1 MKNNVMKRRNYWPLI
16 YGILLTAYTVFA
28 LLEAFVLPSDIVQV
42 EDIKKQSSS
51 ASNNE
56 DDNIKSEPVITET
69 SYKSNNISI
78 TITTLRRYE
87 TQVYVADIVLKDISY
102 LQTAVANG
110 TFGRNIKDTTSAM
123 AKENDAILAING
135 DYYGFH
141 DRGYV
146 MRNGYLYRETK
157 HRSRDY
163 DDLAIYED
171 GRFEIF
177 YESQYKAKEIADAGA
192 VQIFSFGPGL
202 VKNNKV
208 IVGKNSEVTYAL
220 QSNPRTAIGEI
231 EPLHYVMVVS
241 DGRTEESEG
250 LTLYELA
257 QVMEELGCKTA
268 YNLDGGGSSTM
279 WFMGRVVNC
288 PTDGKKSGERR
299 ISDIVYIG
307 E

>member
-1 MKNNVMKRRNYWPLI
+1 MKNNVKKRRNYWPLI

-171 GRFEIF
+171 GHFEIF

-279 WFMGRVVNC
+279 WFMGRVGNC

>member
-1 MKNNVMKRRNYWPLI
+1 MKDNAKKRRNFWPLI
-16 YGILLTAYTVFA
+16 YGILLTAYTVFV
-28 LLEAFVLPSDIVQV
+28 LLDAFVIPRELVPM
-42 EDIKKQSSS
+42 KTPNKLSSS
-51 ASNNE
+51 SSPDE
-56 DDNIKSEPVITET
+56 DNDINKEPVITDT
-69 SYKSNNISI
+69 GYRSDNISI
-78 TITTLRRYE
+78 EITTIERYE
-87 TQVYVADIVLKDISY
+87 TQVYVADIILKDLSY
-102 LQTAVANG
+102 FQTALAQGV
-110 TFGRNIKDTTSAM
+110 FGRNIKDTTSNI
-123 AKENDAILAING
+123 AKESDAIFAING

-163 DDLAIYED
+163 DDLAVYED
-171 GRFEIF
+171 GHFEIF
-177 YESQYKAKEIADAGA
+177 YESQYEAKEIAESG
-192 VQIFSFGPGL
+192 VVHIFSFGPGL

-208 IVGKNSEVTYAL
+208 IVGENSEVTYAL

-241 DGRTEESEG
+241 DGRTDDSAG

-257 QVMEELGCKTA
+257 QVMQEMGCKTA

-279 WFMGRVVNC
+279 WFMGRVINN

-299 ISDIVYIG
+299 ISDIIYIG

>member
-1 MKNNVMKRRNYWPLI
+1 MKNNDKKRRNYWPLI

-123 AKENDAILAING
+123 AKENDAIIAING

-171 GRFEIF
+171 GHFEIF
-177 YESQYKAKEIADAGA
+177 YESQYK
-192 VQIFSFGPGL
+192 
-202 VKNNKV
+202 
-208 IVGKNSEVTYAL
+208 
-220 QSNPRTAIGEI
+220 IGRA
-231 EPLHYVMVVS
+231 HV
-241 DGRTEESEG
+241 
-250 LTLYELA
+250 
-257 QVMEELGCKTA
+257 
-268 YNLDGGGSSTM
+268 
-279 WFMGRVVNC
+279 
-288 PTDGKKSGERR
+288 
-299 ISDIVYIG
+299 
-307 E
+307 

>member
-1 MKNNVMKRRNYWPLI
+1 M
-16 YGILLTAYTVFA
+16 
-28 LLEAFVLPSDIVQV
+28 LPSDIVQV

-51 ASNNE
+51 VSNNE

-78 TITTLRRYE
+78 TITTLRRCE

-171 GRFEIF
+171 GHFEIF

-192 VQIFSFGPGL
+192 VHIFSFGPGL

>member
-1 MKNNVMKRRNYWPLI
+1 MKNNVKKRRNYWPLI
-16 YGILLTAYTVFA
+16 FGILLTAYTVFV
-28 LLEAFVLPSDIVQV
+28 LLDAFVIPRELVPMKNSN
-42 EDIKKQSSS
+42 KLSSS
-51 ASNNE
+51 DSHGE
-56 DDNIKSEPVITET
+56 DKDTKQEPVVTET

-78 TITTLRRYE
+78 TITTIERYD
-87 TQVYVADIVLKDISY
+87 TQVYVADIVLKDLSY
-102 LQTAVANG
+102 FQTALAQG
-110 TFGRNIKDTTSAM
+110 AFGRNIKDTTSAM
-123 AKENDAILAING
+123 AKENDAIFAING

-171 GRFEIF
+171 GHFEIF
-177 YESQYKAKEIADAGA
+177 YESQYTAKEIADAGA

-202 VKNNKV
+202 VKNNN
-208 IVGKNSEVTYAL
+208 IIIGKNSEVTYAL

-231 EPLHYVMVVS
+231 APLHYVMVVS
-241 DGRTEESEG
+241 DGRTKESAG

-257 QVMEELGCKTA
+257 QAMQEMGCKTA

-279 WFMGRVVNC
+279 WFMGRVINY
-288 PTDGKKSGERR
+288 PTDGTKSGERR
-299 ISDIVYIG
+299 ISDIIYIG

>member
-1 MKNNVMKRRNYWPLI
+1 MKNNVKKRRNYWPLI

-102 LQTAVANG
+102 LQTAVAKG

-171 GRFEIF
+171 GHFEIF
-177 YESQYKAKEIADAGA
+177 YESQYKAEEIADAGA

>member
-1 MKNNVMKRRNYWPLI
+1 MKNNVKKRRNYWPLI

-69 SYKSNNISI
+69 RYKSNNISI

-171 GRFEIF
+171 GHFEIF

>member
-1 MKNNVMKRRNYWPLI
+1 MKNNVKKRRNYWPLI

-171 GRFEIF
+171 GHFEIF

>member
-1 MKNNVMKRRNYWPLI
+1 MKNNDKRRRNFWPLI
-16 YGILLTAYTVFA
+16 YGILLTAYTVFV
-28 LLEAFVLPSDIVQV
+28 LLDAFVIPKELVPMKDS
-42 EDIKKQSSS
+42 KKQSSS
-51 ASNNE
+51 ASHNE
-56 DDNIKSEPVITET
+56 DKDKNQEPVITET
-69 SYKSNNISI
+69 SYKSNDISI
-78 TITTLRRYE
+78 TITTLERYE
-87 TQVYVADIVLKDISY
+87 TKVYVADIILKDLSY

-146 MRNGYLYRETK
+146 LRNGYLYRETK

-171 GRFEIF
+171 GHFEIF

-202 VKNNKV
+202 VKNSKV

-231 EPLHYVMVVS
+231 APLHYMMVVS
-241 DGRTEESEG
+241 DGRTDESAG

-257 QVMEELGCKTA
+257 QVMEGLGCKTA

-279 WFMGRVVNC
+279 WFMGRVINH

-299 ISDIVYIG
+299 ISDIIYIG

>member
-1 MKNNVMKRRNYWPLI
+1 MKNNVKKRRNYWPLI

-146 MRNGYLYRETK
+146 LRNGYLYRETK

-171 GRFEIF
+171 GHFEIF

>member
-1 MKNNVMKRRNYWPLI
+1 MKNNVKKRRNYWPLI

-163 DDLAIYED
+163 DDLAIYGD

-177 YESQYKAKEIADAGA
+177 YESQYKAEEIADAGA

>member
-1 MKNNVMKRRNYWPLI
+1 M
-16 YGILLTAYTVFA
+16 
-28 LLEAFVLPSDIVQV
+28 
-42 EDIKKQSSS
+42 
-51 ASNNE
+51 
-56 DDNIKSEPVITET
+56 
-69 SYKSNNISI
+69 
-78 TITTLRRYE
+78 
-87 TQVYVADIVLKDISY
+87 
-102 LQTAVANG
+102 
-110 TFGRNIKDTTSAM
+110 
-123 AKENDAILAING
+123 
-135 DYYGFH
+135 
-141 DRGYV
+141 
-146 MRNGYLYRETK
+146 
-157 HRSRDY
+157 
-163 DDLAIYED
+163 
-171 GRFEIF
+171 
-177 YESQYKAKEIADAGA
+177 
-192 VQIFSFGPGL
+192 QIFSFGPGL

>member
-1 MKNNVMKRRNYWPLI
+1 MKNNDKKRRNYWPLI

-69 SYKSNNISI
+69 RYKSNNISI

-102 LQTAVANG
+102 FQTAVANG

-123 AKENDAILAING
+123 AKENDAIIAING

-146 MRNGYLYRETK
+146 LRNGYLYRETK

>member
-1 MKNNVMKRRNYWPLI
+1 MKNNINRRRNYWPLI
-16 YGILLTAYTVFA
+16 YGILLTSYTVFV
-28 LLEAFVLPSDIVQV
+28 LLKAFVIPSDIVQV
-42 EDIKKQSSS
+42 KDSKKQSSS
-51 ASNNE
+51 ASPDE
-56 DDNIKSEPVITET
+56 DKDIRNEPVITET
-69 SYKSNNISI
+69 SYKSNDISI
-78 TITTLRRYE
+78 TITTLERYE
-87 TQVYVADIVLKDISY
+87 TQVYVADIVLKDLSY

-123 AKENDAILAING
+123 AKENNAILAING

-171 GRFEIF
+171 GHFEIF

-202 VKNNKV
+202 VKNSKV
-208 IVGKNSEVTYAL
+208 IVGENSEVTYAL

-231 EPLHYVMVVS
+231 APLHYVMVVS
-241 DGRTEESEG
+241 DGRTEESAG

-257 QVMEELGCKTA
+257 QIMEELGCKTA

-288 PTDGKKSGERR
+288 PTDGSKSGERR
-299 ISDIVYIG
+299 ISDIIYIG

>member
-1 MKNNVMKRRNYWPLI
+1 MKNNVKKRRNYWPLI

-163 DDLAIYED
+163 DDLAIYEN
-171 GRFEIF
+171 GHFEIF

-257 QVMEELGCKTA
+257 QVMKELGCKTA

-279 WFMGRVVNC
+279 WFMGRVVNY

>member
-1 MKNNVMKRRNYWPLI
+1 MKNNDKKRRNYWPLI

-28 LLEAFVLPSDIVQV
+28 LLESFVLPSDIVQV

-56 DDNIKSEPVITET
+56 DDNIKSKPVITET

-123 AKENDAILAING
+123 AEENDAILAING

-146 MRNGYLYRETK
+146 LRNGYLYRETK

-177 YESQYKAKEIADAGA
+177 YESQYKAEEIADAGA

-288 PTDGKKSGERR
+288 PTDGKKNGERR

>member
-1 MKNNVMKRRNYWPLI
+1 MKNNVKKRRNYWPLI

-171 GRFEIF
+171 GHFEIF

-241 DGRTEESEG
+241 DGRTDESAG